1 MSLRINIIVA
11 LAILSATAQANTI
24 ILDTFGPSNTY
35 NQSAGF
41 AVTKVPSLF
50 QEAARFTAGASGQL
64 ATIDLGLT
72 WETTPGSVLVFLY
85 GDAGGTPNILDQT
98 LLGSVTPTGEFDTT
112 NDSIVT
118 LTVPTG
124 VSLTGGTGYWLVLKP
139 GDDVGPES
147 LERIAVVARRGQFFG
162 G

>member
-64 ATIDLGLT
+64 AYHR
-72 WETTPGSVLVFLY
+72 SR
-85 GDAGGTPNILDQT
+85 A
-98 LLGSVTPTGEFDTT
+98 
-112 NDSIVT
+112 
-118 LTVPTG
+118 
-124 VSLTGGTGYWLVLKP
+124 
-139 GDDVGPES
+139 DVGDFPRFGS
-147 LERIAVVARRGQFFG
+147 CFPVWGRGGHAKHPRPNSPRICDADRRV
-162 G
+162 